1 MNEVSTGIK
10 CISEQ
15 MAQDEYYQTA
25 FMKEKDALKEMD
37 DKTLV
42 IVVDTHRTSMV
53 EGPSVLEAAK
63 KIVVF
68 DHHRKSAQDF
78 IEQAVLLYH
87 EPYASS
93 TSELIT
99 EMIQHIGKR
108 IKLRSIE
115 ADALLAGITVDTKNS
130 QSKRVRLPLNPQ
142 DFCAATGQ
150 TVSVCVCC
158 SRMILIPIRQKQP
171 LCVMRS
177 CILAPWRFP
186 YALPIGRIPH

>member
-1 MNEVSTGIK
+1 
-10 CISEQ
+10 
-15 MAQDEYYQTA
+15 
-25 FMKEKDALKEMD
+25 
-37 DKTLV
+37 
-42 IVVDTHRTSMV
+42 MV

-115 ADALLAGITVDTKNS
+115 ADALLAGITVDTKNFAVKTGAITFEHPAIS
-130 QSKRVRLPLNPQ
+130 APQ
-142 DFCAATGQ
+142 RGQ

>member
-1 MNEVSTGIK
+1 MRSAQGIK

-25 FMKEKDALKEMD
+25 FMKERNALKEMD

-99 EMIQHIGKR
+99 EMIQHIGKK

-115 ADALLAGITVDTKNS
+115 AMRFWQHYRGYQEFRS
-130 QSKRVRLPLNPQ
+130 QNRCDYL
-142 DFCAATGQ
+142 
-150 TVSVCVCC
+150 
-158 SRMILIPIRQKQP
+158 
-171 LCVMRS
+171 
-177 CILAPWRFP
+177 
-186 YALPIGRIPH
+186 